1 MAQREAPLDLNAAAS
16 AKARRRRLYI
26 VGLQLWDSLLI
37 TGAFVGLVVLWQV
50 ATMVFAI
57 PSYILPSPLEII
69 DAIADDWLR
78 LLQNALVTFGEAA
91 AGFAISIVVGI
102 PLGVLIIYSKWL
114 ERILYPLLVA
124 SQSVPKVALA
134 PIFVVWFGFGL
145 LPKVLIAFSIA
156 FFAIVVNT
164 VVGLSRTPL
173 EMMHLMRSLGAR
185 PMQIFFR
192 VRVPMAMPYIFAGI
206 KISAAF
212 SVVGAIVGEFIAAS
226 SGLGY
231 LQLVADNN
239 FQIPLLFGILVLLSV
254 MGAALYYIVVL
265 IEWIVL
271 PPPLRST
278 DDGQGRGTL

>member
-1 MAQREAPLDLNAAAS
+1 MAQRQAPSDLTAAAS
-16 AKARRRRLYI
+16 ARAGRRRLSI
-26 VGLQLWDSLLI
+26 VGQLWDGLLI
-37 TGAFVGLVVLWQV
+37 AGAFVGLIVLWQI
-50 ATMVFAI
+50 ATTAFAI

-69 DAIADDWLR
+69 AAIAGDWLR

-114 ERILYPLLVA
+114 QRILYPLLVA
-124 SQSVPKVALA
+124 SQSIPKVALA
-134 PIFVVWFGFGL
+134 PIFVVWFGFGP

-164 VVGLSRTPL
+164 VVGLSRTPP
-173 EMMHLMRSLGAR
+173 EMIHLMRSLGAR

-254 MGAALYYIVVL
+254 MGAVLYYIVVL
-265 IEWIVL
+265 IEWIAL

-278 DDGQGRGTL
+278 DTGQGHGTL